1 MVHPHPINPT
11 MDLELSRFYKACNP
25 THPLDSGNEEDRSYY
40 VDLSAVRGARLIE
53 SMVRTIARIAPD
65 EATCQLFTGHIGCGK
80 STELLRL
87 KYLLEQQNFHV
98 VYFECD
104 RQLELSDVDVSD
116 VLLAIVG
123 QISASLDKQEINIFP
138 SYFKK
143 LFDELKDIK
152 DIQSLLKNSV
162 DLSKTFKLSEGI
174 AALISQA
181 KDSPSLRRQMHER
194 LEARTN
200 NIINSINEELLAPAK
215 EKLKQRGVRGL
226 VVIVDNLDRIENRL
240 DPKEQSRAGYLFVER
255 GDQLRKLDCH
265 MIYTVPLRLTFSKDR
280 EIVRDRFGTDIKIL
294 PMVPVRFANGSICEE
309 GMALL
314 RRFVMLRAFPHAVD
328 GSTQT
333 ELISK
338 VFEKLEILDRL
349 CQVTG
354 GHVRNL
360 LRLLSACLQQEDPP
374 ITLDLLESI
383 ISQERSQNTKNITP
397 EIWELIQNVRNQK
410 RVGGEDNYEKL
421 IKSFLVFEYEYQ
433 NESWFDINPLV
444 VEDINLNEESNQSET
459 QNIQGLEEFVDA
471 TIVNALNQSSHQY
484 EEYLSQRDYNKASNL
499 ANQIYEMCNDIAATL
514 DPEKQGQI
522 YTKVAALSSYW
533 KLSRDLYKGIA
544 LN

>member
-1 MVHPHPINPT
+1 

-138 SYFKK
+138 SYFKR

-200 NIINSINEELLAPAK
+200 NIINSINEEFLSPAK

-374 ITLDLLESI
+374 ITSDLLESI